1 MLLATVVF
9 LVGNMFLG
17 GYMFDKKLMGA
28 QIMAEAHL
36 LDEYNIT
43 DLPPFKYRILF
54 AWVVQGTYEILGGDN
69 NELFFRTFIAWSYLF
84 FLTAS
89 ISFFWLLRTL
99 RFSKKTSWL
108 GLTLFLLSPAVIM
121 GFTPPV
127 HTREDF
133 MAYTFLALG
142 LGLLIKGRMLPFMI
156 VSVIA
161 VTCRE
166 TMLILPFTMLFFTRY
181 YTFVK
186 RAALAVI
193 PFVAWVGFR
202 FLLGYERYDIV
213 EGLQYNLNNYMQIP
227 AFFFI
232 TFSALWVVFLY
243 SSVRSSVPSTSSD
256 MRRTIISSA
265 PWAVLLIVLT
275 TFFGGIFNEIR
286 LLHLAFPWII
296 GANLVYIERYRNMI
310 MEQMTQ
316 KLYIGLTAFL
326 AILTFASG
334 YYILAEYGHMLT
346 FTRYAVPA
354 KLWIIAGLITFFVF
368 SAWLPVALSIMM
380 EDHRRITGRRQVADS
395 NAGGYKSELELGHH
409 SHHREKEYIH

>member
-1 MLLATVVF
+1 MINKKTILRIVLLATVVF

-243 SSVRSSVPSTSSD
+243 
-256 MRRTIISSA
+256 
-265 PWAVLLIVLT
+265 
-275 TFFGGIFNEIR
+275 
-286 LLHLAFPWII
+286 
-296 GANLVYIERYRNMI
+296 
-310 MEQMTQ
+310 
-316 KLYIGLTAFL
+316 
-326 AILTFASG
+326 
-334 YYILAEYGHMLT
+334 
-346 FTRYAVPA
+346 
-354 KLWIIAGLITFFVF
+354 
-368 SAWLPVALSIMM
+368 
-380 EDHRRITGRRQVADS
+380 
-395 NAGGYKSELELGHH
+395 
-409 SHHREKEYIH
+409 